1 MSNSSLVFFNK
12 IKKEGAFTVFD
23 FGVSCPAVHLQRCS
37 AFNFRERR
45 DSVQR
50 CSETVLLHSGARVQ
64 LNAHKR
70 SRDTVPQGD
79 EGKEGACTNRGPNNL
94 EQEAEED
101 D

>member
-1 MSNSSLVFFNK
+1 MGFLRFAILGS
-12 IKKEGAFTVFD
+12 
-23 FGVSCPAVHLQRCS
+23 PAVHLQRCS